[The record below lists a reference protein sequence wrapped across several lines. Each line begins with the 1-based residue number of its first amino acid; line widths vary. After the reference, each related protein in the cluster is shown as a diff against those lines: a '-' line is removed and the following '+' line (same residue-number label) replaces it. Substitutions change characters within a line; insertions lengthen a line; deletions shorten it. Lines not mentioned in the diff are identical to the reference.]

1 MDNRLVNTAMRRSD
15 ELVLTL
21 DYTDSKGEKTH
32 RVVSPIRFVGGNRF
46 LALCLSRCE
55 PRQFQLERCSNM
67 LLRRAEDYV
76 MPVPITSAS

>member
-1 MDNRLVNTAMRRSD
+1 MDHRLIQTAMRRCD

-46 LALCLSRCE
+46 LALCLGRCE
-55 PRQFQLERCSNM
+55 PRQFQLDRCSNL
-67 LLRRAEDYV
+67 LLRRAEEFV
-76 MPVPITSAS
+76 MPVPISAA